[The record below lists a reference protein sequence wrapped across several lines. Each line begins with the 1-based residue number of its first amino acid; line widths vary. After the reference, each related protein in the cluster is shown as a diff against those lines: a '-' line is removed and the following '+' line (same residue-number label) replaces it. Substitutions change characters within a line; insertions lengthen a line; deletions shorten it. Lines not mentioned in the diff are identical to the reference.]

1 MWAVV
6 RRAGAGVVVLAA
18 AVVLALNRPV
28 AKAALL
34 IILFSI
40 SFAYLVAPLALRVR
54 IRYSRGRAPLS
65 PTLAALFIYLVLF
78 VLGIATWTL
87 AAGKFRS
94 QLSDLRSHLPSY
106 TERARRRLEKVE
118 RFADRFTPPEPY
130 AVQIRELSRRTSASI
145 KTRASRV
152 GEEVIASRPLLRWLW
167 LVPVIALVLIS
178 RFTRFRDSAVAHL
191 PEGHL
196 RWRGEEFFR
205 HVNCILAGYMRAQV
219 LSCLLVGIVSIAGF
233 WLIGVSHALLLGTV
247 AGILEFLPAVGPLS
261 VALAACSI
269 VSDERLLALVGFL
282 VVLRIGQDYLIYPLL
297 AGHEMHL
304 HPVAIVL
311 AILAGARV
319 GGMLGILAAIPFVG
333 IASIAVR
340 HWREYW
346 QLENVVKE
354 HGRQVN
360 GVSPTNESS
369 PEYAGGPQGAE
380 AAAAPDLLELQ
391 GKDNRPP
398 ELPSTTL

>member
-1 MWAVV
+1 MWAAV

-18 AVVLALNRPV
+18 AVVLALNRPF

-40 SFAYLVAPLALRVR
+40 SFAYLIAPLALRLR
-54 IRYSRGRAPLS
+54 LRYGHTRAPLT

-87 AAGKFRS
+87 AAAKFRS
-94 QLSDLRSHLPSY
+94 QLSDLRANLPTY

-130 AVQIRELSRRTSASI
+130 ALQIREFSRRMSASI
-145 KTRASRV
+145 KRRASHV
-152 GEEVIASRPLLRWLW
+152 GEEIIASRPLLRWLW
-167 LVPVIALVLIS
+167 LVPVLALVLIS
-178 RFTRFRDSAVAHL
+178 RSTWFRDSAVAHL

-205 HVNCILAGYMRAQV
+205 HVNCILAGYMRAQI
-219 LSCLLVGIVSIAGF
+219 LSCLLVGIASIAGF
-233 WLIGVSHALLLGTV
+233 WLIGVSHALLLGTL

-261 VALAACSI
+261 LALAACSI
-269 VSDERLLALVGFL
+269 VGDERLLTLVAFL
-282 VVLRIGQDYLIYPLL
+282 VALRIAQDYLVYPLL

-304 HPVAIVL
+304 HPAAIVL
-311 AILAGARV
+311 AILVGARV

-346 QLENVVKE
+346 QLETLVKE
-354 HGRQVN
+354 HGRPAN
-360 GVSPTNESS
+360 GGSQIKQASEET
-369 PEYAGGPQGAE
+369 GGPPGTGVTAGA
-380 AAAAPDLLELQ
+380 DLLELQ

-398 ELPSTTL
+398 ELPSTTP